1 MNLQPLF
8 VNHQNKRL
16 AIIIPANYRNE
27 GIQFFTPDDYSQQ
40 LAFMCHP
47 AGKEIAPH
55 VHNVVK
61 RDVHLTQE
69 VLVIRAGRLRV
80 DFFDD
85 EKEYLFSHILAAGD
99 VILLSGGGHGF
110 EVLEEVE
117 MYEIKQGPYLGEAD
131 KTRFEG
137 GIGEV
142 RWLEE

>member
-1 MNLQPLF
+1 MSTEPILIN
-8 VNHQNKRL
+8 NKDQLL
-16 AIIIPANYRNE
+16 AIIIPAAYRSE

-69 VLVIRAGRLRV
+69 VLVIRTGRLRV

-85 EKEYLFSHILAAGD
+85 GQNYLFSHILAAGD

-131 KTRFEG
+131 KTRFKGE
-137 GIGEV
+137 IGEV
-142 RWLEE
+142 RWL